1 MDWHENLITDEA
13 QIAQLLL
20 AAKRIAVLGI
30 RSEDF
35 SSRAA
40 FYVPSY
46 LHRAGIEVIPVPV
59 YEPEVKVILGQP
71 VYRELTAVPGEV
83 DILDVFRRAHDI
95 PPHIPDILQLGPKT
109 VWFQLGIRNDQAAEE
124 LAREGVKVVQ
134 DRCIMVD
141 HRHAVAQAKYGSP

>member
-30 RSEDF
+30 RSEEF

>member
-1 MDWHENLITDEA
+1 MDWHENLITEEGE
-13 QIAQLLL
+13 IAQLLL
-20 AAKRIAVLGI
+20 SAKRIAVLGI
-30 RSEDF
+30 RSEEF

-46 LHRAGIEVIPVPV
+46 LQRAGLEVIPVPV
-59 YEPEVKVILGQP
+59 YEPEVKMILGQP
-71 VYRELTAVPGEV
+71 VHRSLTDVPGEV

-109 VWFQLGIRNDQAAEE
+109 VWFQLGIRNDQAAEA
-124 LAREGVKVVQ
+124 LAREGIKVVQ